1 MRLKTNKGFT
11 LIELLVVVAIIGLLA
26 TMVAVSLT
34 SARSRARDSRR
45 VSDIRQIENAL
56 ELYFAAYQQYPT
68 NWNILLQGQQG
79 YLNLNSIPVDPS
91 GISYCYAYGTEVS
104 SGKNLFYHI
113 GAKLENANSDFLNQD
128 LDYNSS
134 STSQVTWTG
143 SAANSPGVSACGG
156 NNGGPNGFN
165 GSDTNGPYYDRGV
178 LP

>member
-45 VSDIRQIENAL
+45 VSDIRQVENAL
-56 ELYFAAYQQYPT
+56 ELYFAAFQEYPR
-68 NWNILLQGQQG
+68 NWNVLLQGQLG
-79 YLNLNSIPVDPS
+79 YLNLKNIPVDPS
-91 GISYCYAYGTEVS
+91 GISYCYAYGTQTTSNKV
-104 SGKNLFYHI
+104 LYYHI

-128 LDYNSS
+128 LDYSSAS
-134 STSQVTWTG
+134 STSAVTWTA
-143 SAANSPGVSACGG
+143 SPANSPGVAACNG
-156 NNGGPNGFN
+156 NTNGF
-165 GSDTNGPYYDRGV
+165 DATNDASNAIYDRGV